1 MSKITLAIEVDPEM
15 DIELQTM
22 SALVQCVN
30 RFIEYYPHDDVVEA
44 KDRIVDWFSDRERS
58 G

>member
-1 MSKITLAIEVDPEM
+1 MSNIKWEIEVDPEM
-15 DIELQTM
+15 DMELQTM

-30 RFIEYYPHDDVVEA
+30 RFIEEYPHDDVVEA